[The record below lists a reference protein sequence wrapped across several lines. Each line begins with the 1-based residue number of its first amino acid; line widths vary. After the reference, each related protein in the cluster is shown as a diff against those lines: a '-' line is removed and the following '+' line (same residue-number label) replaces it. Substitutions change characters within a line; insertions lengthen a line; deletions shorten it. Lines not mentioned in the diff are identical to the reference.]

1 VSLEAGAQL
10 GRYRIESLV
19 GRGGMGAVYLA
30 TDTQLERRVAL
41 KVLSPELTDDARFRD
56 RFITES
62 RIAASLD
69 HPNIVPLYEAGEIDG
84 QLFIAMRYIDGHD
97 LSDVLSERG
106 ALPIALAV
114 RIVAAIAAALDA
126 AHAKGLVHR
135 DVKPGNVL
143 LAGLDEAPHVY
154 LTDFG
159 LTKRLG
165 DASMSAAGQ
174 IVGSIGYV
182 APEQVEGRPV
192 DARTDVYSL
201 GCLAYEI
208 LAGAQPFRR
217 ESEMAILMAHV
228 QDPPPSLL
236 AQRPELPE
244 ALDAAIAR
252 AMAKD
257 PAARFASAGAF
268 AAALSEAVRPDS
280 GATTR
285 GFLFSDLRGY
295 TAYVE
300 SHGDAAASAL
310 LDVYRRMMRD
320 TIARHGGAEIKTE
333 GDSFYVVFPSASS
346 AVICGLSVVAAAA
359 AHSQADPEHPIRVGI
374 GVNAG
379 EAVAAAEGY
388 VGSAVNIAAR
398 VCAQAKAGEV
408 LVTETVRGLTRTSGR
423 LTFTPVG
430 RRTLKGIAEPM
441 PLFHADLAGGGPLVA
456 PRARRPIWRR
466 PPVLAGSG
474 GLVALIVV
482 LAVVAAKGGFGPSAS
497 TPALPST
504 VASLP
509 PPAVVERIAFAV
521 EPQYRPTD
529 SHTCEDFSESR
540 LMLSAPDSNDPVRV
554 LPPGDLWETE
564 PTWSPDGTRLAF
576 VGLDQ
581 NDEPSLYVVDTD
593 GTGLLNL
600 VPTLPT
606 GVDSAPTSIL
616 RPSWSRDGLR
626 LLFTYGENGVW
637 LVDADGNNLHQLIA
651 PLPAPKQ
658 TPDAQGQT
666 FEESGPLF
674 GSASWMPDG
683 RIAVEVTEQHRGNP
697 AGEPPPKSDVPPRT
711 MLYAAAADGTGLAP
725 FPGMPSELDVRW
737 PAWSVDGRLAFVS
750 FAPAPTPGDDP
761 VGDLFILDSGS
772 STPRKVAGTTG
783 ILGGASW
790 SPDGTDLAFA
800 TGKLYTIKA
809 DGTDPTEVATK
820 PGVLACWADWG
831 RTRADELPRP
841 SASPAPGATPAPQP
855 FHRGQMDPGT
865 YVTDVFEP
873 HMQFRVG
880 GGWVALGNFPDG
892 LSLGRPEFFLNEID
906 VGRVQVVFDSPCI
919 TGSTRTIGPTAR
931 EFLDFIKKNPYL
943 DVGDPRPVIIGGRS
957 GLMIDVVVARTPTA
971 KECPDEPSSFQK
983 KVFLF
988 EIGETSYW
996 FGGQHHVRIV
1006 SIDVGEGPAVT
1017 FVYGGDP
1024 AGADAFIKLSQGIV
1038 DSLTFP
1044 AAKP

>member
-1 VSLEAGAQL
+1 VTLEPGAQL

-30 TDTQLERRVAL
+30 IDSQLERRVAL
-41 KVLSPELTDDARFRD
+41 KVLSPDLTDDARFRD

-69 HPNIVPLYEAGEIDG
+69 HPNIVPVYEAGEIDG
-84 QLFIAMRYIDGHD
+84 QLFIAMRYIDGSD
-97 LSDVLSERG
+97 LSHVLTERG

-143 LAGLDEAPHVY
+143 LTGSDEAPHVY

-182 APEQVEGRPV
+182 APEQVEGRAV

-201 GCLAYEI
+201 GCLAYEV

-217 ESEMAILMAHV
+217 DSEMAILMAHV

-236 AQRPELPE
+236 ALRPELPE
-244 ALDAAIAR
+244 ALDAAIGR

-280 GATTR
+280 AATTR

-300 SHGDAAASAL
+300 SHGDTAASGL

-320 TIARHGGAEIKTE
+320 TITRHGGAEIKTE

-408 LVTETVRGLTRTSGR
+408 LVTDTVRGLTRTSGR

-441 PLFHADLAGGGPLVA
+441 PLFHADLAGAGPLVV
-456 PRARRPIWRR
+456 PRPSRPLWRR

-474 GLVALIVV
+474 VLIAGVVV
-482 LAVVAAKGGFGPSAS
+482 LALVAGKFGLAPGAAS
-497 TPALPST
+497 TALASKA
-504 VASLP
+504 ASLP
-509 PPAVVERIAFAV
+509 PPVVVDRIAYV
-521 EPQYRPTD
+521 VQPQYGPEVPV
-529 SHTCEDFSESR
+529 TCDDFFESR
-540 LMLSAPDSNDPVRV
+540 LMLAAPDGSDAVRAMR
-554 LPPGDLWETE
+554 PTDLWETQ
-564 PTWSPDGTRLAF
+564 PAWSPDGSRIAF
-576 VGLDQ
+576 VGLDAM
-581 NDEPSLYVVDTD
+581 DAASVYVVNAD
-593 GTGLLNL
+593 GTGLRNL
-600 VPTLPT
+600 VPLLPS
-606 GVDSAPTSIL
+606 GVAFAPSSIAHPAWSPDSLHLI
-616 RPSWSRDGLR
+616 
-626 LLFTYGENGVW
+626 FTYAENGVW
-637 LVDADGNNLHQLIA
+637 EVDADGNNLHQLIA
-651 PLPAPKQ
+651 PLPAPKPTPDPKGE
-658 TPDAQGQT
+658 TPDAFGPT
-666 FEESGPLF
+666 FGA
-674 GSASWMPDG
+674 ASWMPDG
-683 RIAVEVTEQHRGNP
+683 RIAVEVT
-697 AGEPPPKSDVPPRT
+697 SDQKADVRPFAT
-711 MLYAAAADGTGLAP
+711 LYAAAADGTGLAP
-725 FPGMPSELDVRW
+725 LPGMPSGQDVRW
-737 PAWSVDGRLAFVS
+737 PAWSSGRMAFVS
-750 FAPAPTPGDDP
+750 FSPGANPEDEQ
-761 VGDLFILDSGS
+761 VGDLFLLDSPS
-772 STPRKVAGTTG
+772 SAPRKVDGATG
-783 ILGGASW
+783 IRGGASW
-790 SPDGTDLAFA
+790 SPDGTQLAFA
-800 TGKLYTIKA
+800 TGKLLKINA
-809 DGTDPTEVATK
+809 DGSHLSEVATN
-820 PGVLACWADWG
+820 PGAAVCWADWG
-831 RTRADELPRP
+831 HTSADALQSRAP
-841 SASPAPGATPAPQP
+841 SPAPGATAAPEP
-855 FHRGQMDPGT
+855 FHRGQLDAGT
-865 YVTDVFEP
+865 YVTDVFVP
-873 HMQFRVG
+873 HMQFQVG
-880 GGWVALGNFPDG
+880 SGWVALGNFLDG
-892 LSLGRPEFFLNEID
+892 LSLGRPEYRLNEID
-906 VGRVQVVFDSPCI
+906 VGRVQVVFDSPCL
-919 TGSTRTIGPTAR
+919 TGSTSTIGPTAR
-931 EFLDFIKKNPYL
+931 EFFDFIQKNPYL
-943 DVGDPRPVIIGGRS
+943 KAGDPRPVNIGGHT
-957 GLMIDVVVARTPTA
+957 GLMIDVVVARAPTA
-971 KECPDEPSSFQK
+971 KQCPNEEDHLLNQVYLFQ
-983 KVFLF
+983 
-988 EIGETSYW
+988 IGDASYW
-996 FGGQHHVRIV
+996 FGPQHHIRIV
-1006 SIDVGEGPAVT
+1006 SIDVGNGPAVT

-1024 AGADAFIKLSQGIV
+1024 AGADAFIDLSQRIV

-1044 AAKP
+1044 AP

>member
-1 VSLEAGAQL
+1 VTLEPGTRL
-10 GRYRIESLV
+10 GRYRIESPV

-41 KVLSPELTDDARFRD
+41 KVLSPELADDARFRD

-69 HPNIVPLYEAGEIDG
+69 HPNIVPLYEAGDIDG

-106 ALPIALAV
+106 PLPIALV
-114 RIVAAIAAALDA
+114 MRIVSAIAAALDA

-143 LAGLDEAPHVY
+143 LTGSDESPHVY

-208 LAGAQPFRR
+208 LSGAQPFRR
-217 ESEMAILMAHV
+217 ESEMAVLMAHV

-236 AQRPELPE
+236 TLRPELPE
-244 ALDAAIAR
+244 ALDAAVSR

-257 PAARFASAGAF
+257 PAARFATAGEF
-268 AAALSEAVRPDS
+268 AAAFSEATRPDS
-280 GATTR
+280 AATTR

-295 TAYVE
+295 TAFVE

-359 AHSQADPEHPIRVGI
+359 AHSQSDPEHAIKVGI

-441 PLFHADLAGGGPLVA
+441 PLFHADLAGTGPLIA
-456 PRARRPIWRR
+456 PRATRPAWRR
-466 PPVLAGSG
+466 PPVLAGTG
-474 GLVALIVV
+474 GLIGLALV
-482 LAVVAAKGGFGPSAS
+482 LAVVAARGGFGPGATASALAS
-497 TPALPST
+497 RA
-504 VASLP
+504 ASLP
-509 PPAVVERIAFAV
+509 PPVVVERIAYAV
-521 EPQYRPTD
+521 QPVYRPAD
-529 SHTCEDFSESR
+529 PVTCDDFNESR
-540 LMLSAPDSNDPVRV
+540 LMLAAPDGSDAARV
-554 LPPGDLWETE
+554 MRPGDLWETKPE
-564 PTWSPDGTRLAF
+564 WSPDGARLAF
-576 VGLDQ
+576 VGLDVT
-581 NDEPSLYVVDTD
+581 DAASLYVLDAD
-593 GTGLLNL
+593 GTGLRNL
-600 VPTLPT
+600 VPSRPT
-606 GVDSAPTSIL
+606 GVVDDPFASIL
-616 RPSWSRDGLR
+616 RPAWSPDGLH
-626 LLFTYGENGVW
+626 LIFTYGANGVW
-637 LVDADGNNLHQLIA
+637 QVDADGNNLHQVIA
-651 PLPAPKQ
+651 PLPAPLVTPDPKGE
-658 TPDAQGQT
+658 TPDA
-666 FEESGPLF
+666 FGPAF

-683 RIAVEVTEQHRGNP
+683 RIALEVQEEQKTE
-697 AGEPPPKSDVPPRT
+697 VRT
-711 MLYAAAADGTGLAP
+711 RTLLYAAAADGTGLAP
-725 FPGMPSELDVRW
+725 LAGMPLGLDIVW
-737 PAWSVDGRLAFVS
+737 PDWSPDGQMAFVS
-750 FAPAPTPGDDP
+750 FSPGATPEDELL
-761 VGDLFILDSGS
+761 GDLFLLDPDS
-772 STPRKVAGTTG
+772 SKPRKVAGTTG
-783 ILGGASW
+783 IRGGASW
-790 SPDGTDLAFA
+790 SPDGTHLAFA
-800 TGKLYTIKA
+800 AAGRLYTIKA
-809 DGTDPTEVATK
+809 DGTDRTEVAAN
-820 PGVLACWADWG
+820 PGVAACWADWG
-831 RTRADELPRP
+831 RTTADALPGP
-841 SASPAPGATPAPQP
+841 PVSPAPGAATVPVP
-855 FHRGQMDPGT
+855 FHRGQLDPGT
-865 YVTDVFEP
+865 YVTEVFVP

-880 GGWVALGNFPDG
+880 TGWVALSNFLDG
-892 LSLGRPEFFLNEID
+892 LSLGRPGFNLNEID
-906 VGRVQVVFDSPCI
+906 VGDVQVVYDTPCI
-919 TGSTRTIGPTAR
+919 NGSTSTIGPTAR
-931 EFLDFIKKNPYL
+931 EFFDFIRKNPYL
-943 DVGDPRPVIIGGRS
+943 DTGDPRPVIIGGRT
-957 GLMIDVVVARTPTA
+957 GLMVDVVVARTPTA
-971 KECPDEPSSFQK
+971 KVCPDEPSGFLNRVWLFQ
-983 KVFLF
+983 
-988 EIGETSYW
+988 IGESAYW
-996 FGGQHHVRIV
+996 FGDQHHVRIV
-1006 SIDVGEGPAVT
+1006 SIDVGAGPAVT

-1024 AGADAFIKLSQGIV
+1024 AGGADKFIGLSQGIV

-1044 AAKP
+1044 TTTP

>member
-1 VSLEAGAQL
+1 VTLEAGAQL

-41 KVLSPELTDDARFRD
+41 KVLSPDLTDDARFRD
-56 RFITES
+56 RFIAES

-97 LSDVLSERG
+97 LSGVIAERG

-114 RIVAAIAAALDA
+114 RIVADIAAALDA

-143 LAGLDEAPHVY
+143 LAGSDEAPHVY

-208 LAGAQPFRR
+208 LAGVQPFRR
-217 ESEMAILMAHV
+217 DSEMAVLMAHV

-236 AQRPELPE
+236 AMRPELPE

-268 AAALSEAVRPDS
+268 AAALTEAVRPDS

-285 GFLFSDLRGY
+285 GFLFADLRGY

-300 SHGDAAASAL
+300 GHGDTAASAL

-346 AVICGLSVVAAAA
+346 AVVCGLSVVAAAA
-359 AHSQADPEHPIRVGI
+359 AHSQTDPEHPIRVGV

-398 VCAQAKAGEV
+398 VCAQAKPGEV
-408 LVTETVRGLTRTSGR
+408 LVTDTVRGLTRTSGR

-430 RRTLKGIAEPM
+430 RRALKGIAEPM
-441 PLFHADLAGGGPLVA
+441 PLFHADLAGNGPIIA
-456 PRARRPIWRR
+456 PRARKPIWRR

-474 GLVALIVV
+474 GLVALV
-482 LAVVAAKGGFGPSAS
+482 LVLGLVAAKGGFGPGASPSA
-497 TPALPST
+497 L
-504 VASLP
+504 ASRAASVP
-509 PPAVVERIAFAV
+509 PPEVVERIVYVAQ
-521 EPQYRPTD
+521 PRYRPAD
-529 SHTCEDFSESR
+529 PVTCDDYNESR
-540 LMLSAPDSNDPVRV
+540 LMMSASDGSDPVRV
-554 LPPGDLWETE
+554 MRPGDLWETE
-564 PTWSPDGTRLAF
+564 PAWSPDGARIAF
-576 VGLDQ
+576 VGLDAL
-581 NDEPSLYVVDTD
+581 DEPSLNVVNTD
-593 GTGLLNL
+593 GTGLRNL
-600 VPTLPT
+600 VPSLPS
-606 GVDSAPTSIL
+606 GVASAPGFIA
-616 RPSWSRDGLR
+616 RPAWSPDGLHVI
-626 LLFTYGENGVW
+626 FTYGEYGVW
-637 LVDADGNNLHQLIA
+637 VVDADANNLHQLIA
-651 PLPAPKQ
+651 PLPAPTVTADPQ
-658 TPDAQGQT
+658 GETPDA
-666 FEESGPLF
+666 FGPAF

-683 RIAVEVTEQHRGNP
+683 RIAVEVQEEEQKTEVR
-697 AGEPPPKSDVPPRT
+697 PRRL
-711 MLYAAAADGTGLAP
+711 LYAAAADGTGLAP
-725 FPGMPSELDVRW
+725 LPGMPSGLDIAS
-737 PAWSVDGRLAFVS
+737 PDWSSDGRMAFVS
-750 FAPAPTPGDDP
+750 FSPGATPEDEL
-761 VGDLFILDSGS
+761 VGDLFLLDPES
-772 STPRKVAGTTG
+772 SAPRKVAGTTG
-783 ILGGASW
+783 IRGGASW
-790 SPDGTDLAFA
+790 SPDGTHLAFA
-800 TGKLYTIKA
+800 AAGRLYTIKA
-809 DGTDPTEVATK
+809 DGTDRTEVATK
-820 PGVLACWADWG
+820 PGVDACWAAWG
-831 RTRADELPRP
+831 RTTLDALPSP
-841 SASPAPGATPAPQP
+841 SASPAPGANPAPQP
-855 FHRGQMDPGT
+855 FHRGQLDPGT
-865 YVTDVFEP
+865 YVTDVFIP
-873 HMQFRVG
+873 HMEFRVG
-880 GGWVALGNFPDG
+880 SGWVALGNFLDG

-906 VGRVQVVFDSPCI
+906 VGRVQVVLDAPCI
-919 TGSTRTIGPTAR
+919 NGSTSTIGPTAR
-931 EFLDFIKKNPYL
+931 EFFDFIQKNPYL
-943 DVGDPRPVIIGGRS
+943 DAGDPRPVNIGGHT

-971 KECPDEPSSFQK
+971 KVCPDEPSGFLNRVWLFQ
-983 KVFLF
+983 
-988 EIGETSYW
+988 IGETSYW
-996 FGGQHHVRIV
+996 FGDQHHIRIV
-1006 SIDVGEGPAVT
+1006 SIDVGDGPAVT

-1024 AGADAFIKLSQGIV
+1024 VGADKFIALSQGIV

-1044 AAKP
+1044 ATP